1 MSAQPKPRKRRTATR
16 ASTSNKHEV
25 EQVVEPNAAKLV
37 HAARQKLPHGSY
49 VVKALKGKEAFEA
62 AVAAG
67 IFTPTGRL
75 AKAYTSAQTRARRFV
90 P

>member
-1 MSAQPKPRKRRTATR
+1 MASQSQQRKRQAATNSSTADEYG
-16 ASTSNKHEV
+16 KGY
-25 EQVVEPNAAKLV
+25 VVESNPAKLAHRV
-37 HAARQKLPHGSY
+37 RQKLPRGSH

-75 AKAYTSAQTRARRFV
+75 AKAYTSAQTRARRSV